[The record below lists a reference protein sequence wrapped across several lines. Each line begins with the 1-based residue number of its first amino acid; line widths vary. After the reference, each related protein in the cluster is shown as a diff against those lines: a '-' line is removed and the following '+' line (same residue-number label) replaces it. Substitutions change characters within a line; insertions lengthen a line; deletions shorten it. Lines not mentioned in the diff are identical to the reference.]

1 MTQDH
6 YNYRTDRFFLRNQ
19 FDKSGRYGIPIIPK
33 ANFTEKDFDHLR
45 LIGFDKVKS
54 DSGKH
59 ANRMVHF
66 FLYDYK
72 FERVWEKPDADL
84 DNLKGYRAVLTP
96 DFSMYTEMPE
106 AMLLYNVF
114 RNRWCG
120 AYFASQGIRVIPT
133 VNFGLSNSFDFCFEG
148 IEKGSVVALST
159 YMVQEAAAHRAGNN
173 HLLPRVI
180 S

>member
-1 MTQDH
+1 MTQGN
-6 YNYRTDRFFLRNQ
+6 YNYRTNPFFLRDQ
-19 FDKSGRYGIPIIPK
+19 FHEKGKYGIPIIPK
-33 ANFTEKDFDHLR
+33 PKMSSEDLTDLR
-45 LIGFDKVKS
+45 LIGFDKIKS
-54 DSGKH
+54 DQGKH

-72 FERVWEKPDADL
+72 FERVWDKPDSDIE
-84 DNLKGYRAVLTP
+84 NLKKYRAVLTP

-133 VNFGLSNSFDFCFEG
+133 VNFGLENSFDFCFEG

-159 YMVQEAAAHRAGNN
+159 YMVQEKEGREAQKDFFMAG
-173 HLLPRVI
+173 LMK
-180 S
+180 